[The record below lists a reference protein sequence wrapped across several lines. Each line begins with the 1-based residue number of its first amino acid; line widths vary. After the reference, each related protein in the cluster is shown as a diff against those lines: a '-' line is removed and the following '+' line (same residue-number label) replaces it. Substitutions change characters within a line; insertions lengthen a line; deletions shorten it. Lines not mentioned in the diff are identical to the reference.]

1 MHTLQCQGTIN
12 DTMASVHGLEQDG
25 QQEGSRRAAGGQQQ
39 GEDQLNRDNRGTMR
53 RGTGGQHLLDIEEE
67 EDRHNSDCEV
77 R

>member
-1 MHTLQCQGTIN
+1 MKCQFIPIHTLQCQGTIN

-25 QQEGSRRAAGGQQQ
+25 QQEGS
-39 GEDQLNRDNRGTMR
+39 NRGRISSVETIIGGTMR

-67 EDRHNSDCEV
+67 ALTGTTVTV

>member
-1 MHTLQCQGTIN
+1 MKCQLIPMHTLQCQGTIN

-25 QQEGSRRAAGGQQQ
+25 QQQ
-39 GEDQLNRDNRGTMR
+39 GEDQVNRDNRK

-67 EDRHNSDCEV
+67 EDRHNSDCEI